1 MLVTSKN
8 ITCHDLNFKLALF
21 IFSFG
26 DYNIFSY
33 MENSTLG
40 TVFSIGGQKVLA
52 RTFLMP
58 STISSIPLIDALPST
73 APPALL
79 AEEEEA
85 LHCPT

>member
-1 MLVTSKN
+1 MY
-8 ITCHDLNFKLALF
+8 LF
-21 IFSFG
+21 T
-26 DYNIFSY
+26 DVETY
-33 MENSTLG
+33 TLG
-40 TVFSIGGQKVLA
+40 ALYLA
-52 RTFLMP
+52 SVGKKYFEQTFLMP